1 MILKHNGKS
10 PVIDP
15 SCRIAP
21 NATICGD
28 VTLGANCSVGFGA
41 VITAES
47 GAVII
52 EENTVIM
59 DTAVI
64 RGVRDNP
71 VWIGRNV
78 LVGPRAYLT
87 GCSISD
93 DVFLA
98 TGCSVFNGAKIE
110 AQCEV
115 RVNAIVHLR
124 TKLERGTVVPLGWI
138 AVGNPARILPPEEHD
153 TIWEIQKPLNFPNY
167 VFGVKRPQE
176 GETIMPD
183 VMPRYAAALKRW
195 HDLDVED
202 TQHQA

>member
-10 PVIDP
+10 PVIDS

-52 EENTVIM
+52 EENTVIL

-71 VWIGRNV
+71 VRIGRNV

-138 AVGNPARILPPEEHD
+138 AVGNPARTLPPEEHD
-153 TIWEIQKPLNFPNY
+153 TIWEIQKPLNFPHY
-167 VFGVKRPQE
+167 VFGVERPRE
-176 GETIMPD
+176 GETMMPD
-183 VMPRYAAALKRW
+183 VMPKYAAALKRW

-202 TQHQA
+202 RQR